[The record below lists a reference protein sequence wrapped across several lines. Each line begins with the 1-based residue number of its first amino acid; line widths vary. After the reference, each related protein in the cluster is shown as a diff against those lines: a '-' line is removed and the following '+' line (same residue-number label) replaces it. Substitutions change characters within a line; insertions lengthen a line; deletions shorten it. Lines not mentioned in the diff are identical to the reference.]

1 MGKMFILVVFFPHY
15 LLNLHVYRNNLKIMG
30 LLTTDS
36 GLFQCFASNPAGNI
50 QAVANLRVTGN
61 VKFYNIFIISSVL
74 FIIFG

>member
-1 MGKMFILVVFFPHY
+1 
-15 LLNLHVYRNNLKIMG
+15 MG